1 MSDTLRPYGLQQA
14 RVPCL
19 SLSPGV
25 CSSSCLLSRW
35 CHLTISSSVIPFS
48 WWPQSFP
55 ASGSFSMT
63 QLFDSGS
70 QSITDSASASAS
82 VLPMDIQG
90 WFALGLTGL
99 ISLLSKGLS
108 RVFSSTT
115 VWKHQF
121 FRAQPSSW
129 SNSNSSL
136 NQHPKEGGISLIF
149 HRSCTNCLR
158 FTIWSSF
165 SQRFYFWY
173 LEICSERAET
183 SFCGPRSVYPEEAEK
198 YDKKEKE
205 IND

>member
-1 MSDTLRPYGLQQA
+1 MPGFPILLR
-14 RVPCL
+14 
-19 SLSPGV
+19 V
-25 CSSSCLLSRW
+25 CSNSCPLSRW

-55 ASGSFSMT
+55 ASGSFSVS
-63 QLFDSGS
+63 QLFDSRT
-70 QSITDSASASAS
+70 QSIRASASAS

-90 WFALGLTGL
+90 WFPLGLTGW
-99 ISLLSKGLS
+99 IFLLSKGLS
-108 RVFSSTT
+108 RGFSSTT

-121 FRAQPSSW
+121 FRAQSSSW
-129 SNSNSSL
+129 SNSHSSL
-136 NQHPKEGGISLIF
+136 NQHPKEGGVSLIF

-165 SQRFYFWY
+165 SQKFYFWH
-173 LEICSERAET
+173 LEICNEGAGT
-183 SFCGPRSVYPEEAEK
+183 SFCSPRSVYPKEAEK

>member
-1 MSDTLRPYGLQQA
+1 MPGFPVLLR
-14 RVPCL
+14 
-19 SLSPGV
+19 V
-25 CSSSCLLSRW
+25 CSNSCPLSRW

-48 WWPQSFP
+48 RWPQFFP
-55 ASGSFSMT
+55 ASGSFSMS

-70 QSITDSASASAS
+70 QSIRASASAS

-90 WFALGLTGL
+90 WFPLGLTGL
-99 ISLLSKGLS
+99 ITLLSKGLS
-108 RVFSSTT
+108 RGFSSTT

-121 FRAQPSSW
+121 FHAQPSSW

-136 NQHPKEGGISLIF
+136 NQHPKEGGVSLIF
-149 HRSCTNCLR
+149 HRSCTNSPR

-165 SQRFYFWY
+165 SQKFYFWH
-173 LEICSERAET
+173 LEICNEGAGT
-183 SFCGPRSVYPEEAEK
+183 SFCGPHSVYPKEAEK